1 MEEVTLID
9 FSRSGMEQILKAEKG
24 EYDQNKKVSV
34 KNKNS
39 NSLTYRGK
47 NYGRQHYIF

>member
-1 MEEVTLID
+1 MLTKKELDVMVNKEE
-9 FSRSGMEQILKAEKG
+9 SKKKQIYRG
-24 EYDQNKKVSV
+24 QEYDQNKKVSV

-47 NYGRQHYIF
+47 NYKS